1 MITLQE
7 WLAQG
12 RALAL
17 SVVTSHVLWSTLLVA
32 VVSGAST
39 AAIGVTY
46 HDPIRVWLENH
57 NFIAAAPTAAS
68 VTYVDRSAAVISRV
82 DVLATTAA
90 SQTKQLD
97 QVSRQL
103 DALLGKIEL
112 ARTDI
117 AQAHQ
122 RTSDALLAIPERS
135 GVVTRAA
142 LQSVI
147 VVRRES
153 PKPTAAK
160 AAAQ

>member
-1 MITLQE
+1 MITVEE
-7 WLAQG
+7 WMAQL
-12 RALAL
+12 RALLMAVL
-17 SVVTSHVLWSTLLVA
+17 TSHALWSSALVA
-32 VVSGAST
+32 VVSSAST

-68 VTYVDRSAAVISRV
+68 VIYVDKSAAVISRI

-103 DALLGKIEL
+103 DALLGKIDL
-112 ARTDI
+112 ARADV

-122 RTSDALLAIPERS
+122 RTSDAILALPERS

-147 VVRRES
+147 VVKRES
-153 PKPTAAK
+153 PKPVAVK
-160 AAAQ
+160 AAP

>member
-1 MITLQE
+1 MTVQE

-17 SVVTSHVLWSTLLVA
+17 AIITSHVLWSSALVA
-32 VVSGAST
+32 VVSSVST
-39 AAIGVTY
+39 AAVGVTY
-46 HDPIRVWLENH
+46 HDGLRVWLENH

-68 VTYVDRSAAVISRV
+68 VIYVDKSAAVLSRV

-97 QVSRQL
+97 QLSRQL
-103 DALLGKIEL
+103 DALLGKLEL

-147 VVRRES
+147 VVRREA
-153 PKPTAAK
+153 PKPTASK

>member
-17 SVVTSHVLWSTLLVA
+17 AVITSHVLWSSALVA
-32 VVSGAST
+32 VVSSAST

-46 HDPIRVWLENH
+46 HHPIRGWLEDH

-97 QVSRQL
+97 QLSRQL
-103 DALLGKIEL
+103 DALLGKLEL
-112 ARTDI
+112 ARSDI

-147 VVRRES
+147 VVRREPPS
-153 PKPTAAK
+153 KPVAVK
-160 AAAQ
+160 AAP